1 MPGDQDD
8 VDGLFDAIAP
18 APRASVPEALGKKPE
33 ARKDSRVRA
42 NWQARV
48 LLPGGRMVDLHVF
61 DLSEGG
67 VGLIS
72 EVAIP
77 ANTVLTFAIAV
88 PGLHEPSKITAVT
101 GTMKTTHMTI
111 KGDYVHCGG
120 TWVSIAGDS
129 RELLNQ
135 WIRRLRK

>member
-1 MPGDQDD
+1 MPADQDD
-8 VDGLFDAIAP
+8 ADGLFDAVAAP
-18 APRASVPEALGKKPE
+18 APAFAPKKDAPDQ
-33 ARKDSRVRA
+33 RKDSRVRA
-42 NWQARV
+42 NWQARA
-48 LLPGGRMVDLHVF
+48 LLPGGRMVDLNVF

-72 EVAIP
+72 GVAIP

-88 PGLHEPSKITAVT
+88 PGLHEPSKLTVVT
-101 GTMKTTHMTI
+101 GSMKTTHMTI
-111 KGDYVHCGG
+111 KGNDVHCGG
-120 TWVSIAGDS
+120 IWVSIANDS